1 MHFTWKV
8 LIKLLL
14 ILTNC
19 SINLVDYGIALN
31 PRIKKTVLVDKYGH
45 QQLTIPDIFHAYSSI
60 IHWYVTYQI
69 PSVENWKEE
78 NWRRIKMGKFGVL
91 WSLLPMMISGQSKSW
106 FLIVTG
112 HVVDHMC
119 WMDVVNKEMR
129 VLKVYEGMVLKRE
142 GKQPAIRLQ
151 KTVSLQY

>member
-1 MHFTWKV
+1 
-8 LIKLLL
+8 
-14 ILTNC
+14 
-19 SINLVDYGIALN
+19 
-31 PRIKKTVLVDKYGH
+31 
-45 QQLTIPDIFHAYSSI
+45 
-60 IHWYVTYQI
+60 
-69 PSVENWKEE
+69 
-78 NWRRIKMGKFGVL
+78 MGKFGVL

-129 VLKVYEGMVLKRE
+129 VLKVYEGMVLKGE

-151 KTVSLQY
+151 KTVSLLY